1 MQIESTLKQNTE
13 INPSLYDN
21 NRLLMDLP
29 IPVFICNKEGYF
41 HFRNNSFNKLYKTS
55 SSKNDSIF
63 NNKVFRFYD
72 GSGNPLSGENCP
84 FNKCI
89 KQNCPVENY
98 PVFLDSTCQKAY
110 SVSSTI
116 HSEQDVEN
124 QAFQFNFLPAAP
136 ENKSVEEFKLSAIV
150 EFSKD
155 AIISKDLE
163 GNITSWNKGAE
174 KMFGYSKKEMIGKN
188 ISMLIPRSRLKE
200 KEQILNT
207 VKTGKSLDHFETY
220 RLTKSGD
227 EIPLSLTVSP
237 IRDDKGRIIG
247 ASKVARDIS
256 EKRKHEE
263 RQARLS
269 AIVESSEDGIVSK
282 DLNGIIKS
290 WNAGASR
297 IFGYSESEV
306 IGKSITV
313 LIPKNRLNEEKLILQ
328 KIKSGK
334 RIEHFETIR
343 LSKEGKKIHVSVS
356 VSPLKDKQGNIIGA
370 SKIVRN
376 IEEQIRSKKK
386 IENYVEKLRILNSVG
401 KDISSKLDL
410 ETVLQKVTDATTKL
424 SGAKFGAFF
433 YNTQTGPGESM
444 MLYTLSGAPKEVFEN
459 LGMPRHTPVF
469 HPTFTGQGILRVDDI
484 RKDSRYGQNDPHFG
498 MPEGHLDV
506 ASYMAVPV
514 ISNSGSVIGGLI
526 FGHPEVGVFKKEH
539 EVMVRNIAAQ
549 AAIALDNSQ
558 LFEQVRSLSEKKDEF
573 IALASHELKT
583 PLTTIKGYLQI
594 LEKKVEEPK
603 SKLFLSKTLNQA
615 NRLNDLID
623 DLLNMSRIEAGK
635 LEFNYEEFD
644 LRQVLLDISETFDYS
659 ESSHRLITGLGE
671 EPVIVTADKHR
682 IEQVI
687 NNLLSNAVK
696 YSPKADKV
704 YLNLEHDEEKV
715 TVLVKDEG
723 LGLSQEQQK
732 NVFNRFYRAESTK
745 GINGL
750 GLGLYLTKQIID
762 AHRGCLEVKS
772 EEGVGSEFYFSL
784 PLGQKIL

>member
-1 MQIESTLKQNTE
+1 MQIESTVKQNSE
-13 INPSLYDN
+13 PESLLFES
-21 NRLLMDLP
+21 NRMLIDLP
-29 IPVFICNKEGYF
+29 MPVFICNKEG
-41 HFRNNSFNKLYKTS
+41 HFNFKNHSFNKIYG
-55 SSKNDSIF
+55 NSISESDCIF
-63 NNKVFRFYD
+63 DHKVFSFFD
-72 GSGNPLSGENCP
+72 HFGKPLSTENCP
-84 FNKCI
+84 FRKCI
-89 KQNCPVENY
+89 KENST
-98 PVFLDSTCQKAY
+98 VRDHEIFLDQTRENGY

-116 HSEQDVEN
+116 HIGKNANDP
-124 QAFQFNFLPAAP
+124 AFQFNFMPISKTDKK
-136 ENKSVEEFKLSAIV
+136 NVKQFNLSAIV
-150 EFSKD
+150 EYSND
-155 AIISKDLE
+155 AIISKDLD
-163 GNITSWNKGAE
+163 GNITSWNQGAE
-174 KMFGYSKKEMIGKN
+174 KIFGYSEDEIKGKN
-188 ISMLIPRSRLKE
+188 ISMLIPKDRLDE
-200 KEQILNT
+200 KTLILDT
-207 VKTGKSLDHFETY
+207 IKKGASLDHFETY
-220 RLTKSGD
+220 RVTKTEK
-227 EIPLSLTVSP
+227 EIPLSLSISP
-237 IRDDKGRIIG
+237 IKDESGKIIG
-247 ASKVARDIS
+247 VSKVARDIS
-256 EKRKHEE
+256 ERLRSEE
-263 RQARLS
+263 KQARLS

-282 DLNGIIKS
+282 DLNGIIKT

-297 IFGYSESEV
+297 IFGYSESEIV
-306 IGKSITV
+306 GKSITT
-313 LIPKNRLNEEKLILQ
+313 LIPKNRLNEENIILG
-328 KIKSGK
+328 KIQAGK

-343 LSKEGKKIHVSVS
+343 LAKDGKKIPVSVS
-356 VSPLKDKQGNIIGA
+356 VSPIKDKQGNIIGA

-376 IEEQIRSKKK
+376 IEEQIKSKKK

-433 YNTQTGPGESM
+433 YNTQSGTGESM
-444 MLYTLSGAPKEVFEN
+444 MLYTLSGAPKKIFED

-469 HPTFTGQGILRVDDI
+469 HPTFTGQGIVRVDDI
-484 RKDSRYGQNDPHFG
+484 RKDPRYGQMEPHFG
-498 MPEGHLDV
+498 MPTKHLDV
-506 ASYMAVPV
+506 ASYMAIPV

-526 FGHPEVGVFKKEH
+526 FGHPETGVFLKEH

-558 LFEQVRSLSEKKDEF
+558 LFEKVKTLSEKKDEF

-635 LEFNYEEFD
+635 LEFHYEEFD
-644 LRQVLLDISETFDYS
+644 LRQVLLDIVETFNYS
-659 ESSHRLITGLGE
+659 ESSHKLITNLGE
-671 EPVIVTADKHR
+671 ESVKVNADKHR

-696 YSPKADKV
+696 YSPNADKV
-704 YLNLEHDEEKV
+704 YLNLKSQGGKA

-750 GLGLYLTKQIID
+750 GLGLYLTKQIMD
-762 AHRGCLEVKS
+762 AHNGSLAVNS
-772 EEGVGSEFYFSL
+772 EEGRGSEFYFSL
-784 PLGQKIL
+784 PLQA